1 MSASSL
7 PAFDAFFSG
16 PAREY
21 LLRALDLAIEE
32 DGEDLTSKALFTSER
47 FTAVVV
53 AKQQCVVAGLPMVPI
68 VLERTAT
75 HIGAEHSWNLTM
87 NAKDGDTLE
96 YGDELFQLEGDALL
110 LLTAERIILNF
121 LCHLSGIATLTR
133 RYVDELAGSGV
144 TLLDTRKTLPGLRY
158 PEKYATVVGGAQ
170 NHRKNLSEM
179 IMLKD
184 NHIDRAGGI
193 IPATAMVRK
202 AYCPCPPIEAECRT
216 LDEVREAVEARVDR
230 IMLDNMGPETIREAL
245 ALIPDGI
252 ESELSGGVSLETLA
266 ELAATGPDFISVGRL
281 THSAPTA
288 DLSMRMRRTS

>member
-7 PAFDAFFSG
+7 PDFDAFFSG
-16 PAREY
+16 HARDY
-21 LLRALDLAIEE
+21 LMRALDLAIEE
-32 DGEDLTSKALFTSER
+32 DGEDLTSKALFTTER

-53 AKQQCVVAGLPMVPI
+53 AKQQCVLAGLPLVPI
-68 VLERTAT
+68 VLERTAQR
-75 HIGAEHSWNLTM
+75 IGAEHSWDLTV
-87 NAKDGDTLE
+87 NVKDGDTLE
-96 YGDELFQLEGDALL
+96 YGDELFQLEGNALL

-158 PEKYATVVGGAQ
+158 PEKYATAVGGAR

-179 IMLKD
+179 VMLKD

-193 IPATAMVRK
+193 IPAVMQVRK
-202 AYCPCPPIEAECRT
+202 AYALCPPIEAECRT
-216 LDEVREAVEARVDR
+216 LDEVREAVDARVDR

-245 ALIPDGI
+245 TLIPEGI
-252 ESELSGGVSLETLA
+252 ESELSGGVALENLA

-281 THSAPTA
+281 THSAPAA